1 MKTSGFG
8 DEVFKSS
15 EVEESK
21 EVKKSLMEY
30 KSVLNSKNNEE
41 ALVCNYIFIYIF
53 HYLFSNNLNIII

>member
-1 MKTSGFG
+1 MKISGFG

-41 ALVCNYIFIYIF
+41 ALVYNYIFIYIS
-53 HYLFSNNLNIII
+53 LFVF